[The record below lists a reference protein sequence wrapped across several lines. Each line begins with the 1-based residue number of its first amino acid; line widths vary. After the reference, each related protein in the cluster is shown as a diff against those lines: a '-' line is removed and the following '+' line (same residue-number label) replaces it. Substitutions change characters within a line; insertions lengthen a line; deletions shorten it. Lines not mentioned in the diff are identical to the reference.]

1 MSGDEITLG
10 ELARRLDRLE
20 ARLDAMEERYRR
32 YGWMIGMAI
41 ASPILTSLAPLLLRS
56 KG

>member
-1 MSGDEITLG
+1 MSGDEITMG